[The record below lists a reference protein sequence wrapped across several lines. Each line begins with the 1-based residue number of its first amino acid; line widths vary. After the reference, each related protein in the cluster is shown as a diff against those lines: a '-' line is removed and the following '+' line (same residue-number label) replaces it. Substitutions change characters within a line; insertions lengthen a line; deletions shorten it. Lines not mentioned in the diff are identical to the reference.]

1 MATAAVSAHGL
12 TRVYP
17 GGTRALQGVDLEIPA
32 GRVFGL
38 IGRNGAGKTTFVR
51 IAATQLMPSSGQVSV
66 LGYDVLRDVDE
77 IRMRIASVPQESRPL
92 YFVTVEE
99 LIYTYLR
106 ARGDERADAR
116 RRTLA
121 AMEEFSLTP
130 VRRVQVN
137 RLSGGTRR
145 RAMVAMILACDA
157 EVLFLDEP
165 TTGLDPLA
173 RREVW
178 TAIRRARTEGR
189 TVILTTHYLDE
200 AEALSSRIAL
210 LDGGRVKLE
219 GSPDDLRGRV
229 RRPFRVTVHGPFTRS
244 ELESFG
250 DVSEIEGG
258 FLVFARETDAQDLA
272 AKAMARGARVSL
284 APVTLEDIFLQVV
297 GTRLDED
304 PPLETEAA

>member
-1 MATAAVSAHGL
+1 MEPAVRAHGL

-17 GGTRALQGVDLEIPA
+17 GGTRALQDVDLEIPA
-32 GRVFGL
+32 GKVFGL

-51 IAATQLMPSSGQVSV
+51 IAATQLMPTSGEVTV
-66 LGYDVLRDVDE
+66 LGFDILKQVDE
-77 IRMRIASVPQESRPL
+77 VRMRIASVPQESRPL
-92 YFVTVEE
+92 YFVSVEE

-106 ARGDERADAR
+106 ARGAERADAHK
-116 RRTLA
+116 RTVA
-121 AMEEFSLTP
+121 AMEEFSLTK
-130 VRRVQVN
+130 VRRTQVN

-189 TVILTTHYLDE
+189 TVVLTTHYLDE

-229 RRPFRVTVHGPFTRS
+229 RRPFRVTVHGAFGRA

-250 DVSEIEGG
+250 EVSEIEGG

-297 GTRLDED
+297 GSRLDEE

>member
-1 MATAAVSAHGL
+1 MEPAVRAHGL

-17 GGTRALQGVDLEIPA
+17 GGTRALEGVDLEIPA
-32 GRVFGL
+32 GKVFGL

-51 IAATQLMPSSGQVSV
+51 IAATQLMPTAGTVTV
-66 LGYDVLRDVDE
+66 LGFDILKQVDE
-77 IRMRIASVPQESRPL
+77 VRMRIAAVPQESRPL
-92 YFVTVEE
+92 YFVSVEE

-106 ARGDERADAR
+106 ARGAERTDAR
-116 RRTLA
+116 TRTVA
-121 AMEEFSLTP
+121 AMEEFSLTK

-157 EVLFLDEP
+157 DVLFLDEP

-189 TVILTTHYLDE
+189 TVVLTTHYLDE
-200 AEALSSRIAL
+200 AEALSARIAL
-210 LDGGRVKLE
+210 LEGGRVKLE

-229 RRPFRVTVHGPFTRS
+229 RRPFRVTVHGAFGRS

-258 FLVFARETDAQDLA
+258 FLVFARESDAQDLA

-297 GTRLDED
+297 GTRLDEETA
-304 PPLETEAA
+304 LEPEAA

>member
-1 MATAAVSAHGL
+1 MEAAVRAHGL

-17 GGTRALQGVDLEIPA
+17 GGTRALEGVDLEIPA

-51 IAATQLMPSSGQVSV
+51 IAATQLMPTSGTVSV
-66 LGYDVLRDVDE
+66 LGFDVLKQVDDV
-77 IRMRIASVPQESRPL
+77 RLRIASVPQESRPL
-92 YFVTVEE
+92 YFVSVEE

-106 ARGDERADAR
+106 ARGMERPEAR
-116 RRTLA
+116 RRTIA
-121 AMEEFSLTP
+121 AMEEFSLTR
-130 VRRVQVN
+130 VRRTQVN

-229 RRPFRVTVHGPFTRS
+229 RRPFRVTVHGTFGRS
-244 ELESFG
+244 ELESYG
-250 DVSEIEGG
+250 EVSEIEGG
-258 FLVFARETDAQDLA
+258 FLVFAREQDAHDLA
-272 AKAMARGARVSL
+272 AKALQRGARVSL

-304 PPLETEAA
+304 TAADAEAA